1 MNMMINSNNL
11 KKIFIGLLNRYEYLS
26 FATAWASSAHSS
38 FKELVLSESKI
49 KTSTIGLHFYQTDPA
64 VLEKFHQNENIK
76 FVLQPNGVF
85 HPKLYLF
92 WNSYKDWSV
101 LIGSANFTKNA
112 FSGNNIEN
120 MILLSSAN
128 SKNVLFKEVKL
139 FLESCFNHED
149 AKVIDSTYISK
160 YRNLYFSKAKNLEK
174 LSNIYSG
181 QAMKK
186 SPLDVDILT
195 YSWAQYFNKIK
206 QDQYHGFND
215 RLEMLEIIQ
224 SFFHKKESLQNME
237 LIERTYIGG
246 LLNVQYSNSGWFGS
260 MKGNGVF
267 YHEINMNNSIISDA
281 LDIIPL
287 TGYVDKKCFL
297 EYIRVFSSVKSFRNN
312 PLGSLTRLI
321 AMKRPDLF
329 FCINMK
335 NNRLGKDLGIKNLN
349 EVDAVR
355 YWDEFLQRLY
365 DTDWFNNRPDTK
377 NRTELLAWKYR
388 MALIDCIYYE
398 AK

>member
-11 KKIFIGLLNRYEYLS
+11 KKIFIDLLNRYEYLS

-64 VLEKFHQNENIK
+64 VLEKFYQNENIK

-120 MILLSSAN
+120 MILLSSTN

-206 QDQYHGFND
+206 QDQYHDFND

-224 SFFHKKESLQNME
+224 SFFHKKASLQKMG
-237 LIERTYIGG
+237 LIERKYIGG
-246 LLNVQYSNSGWFGS
+246 LPNVQYSNSGWFGS

-267 YHEINMNNSIISDA
+267 HREINMNNSIISDA

-287 TGYVDKKCFL
+287 TGNVDKKCFL
-297 EYIRVFSSVKSFRNN
+297 EYIRVFGSVKSFRDN

-377 NRTELLAWKYR
+377 NGTELLAWKYR

>member
-26 FATAWASSAHSS
+26 FATAWASSAHSA

-49 KTSTIGLHFYQTDPA
+49 KTSTIGLHFYQTDPE

-160 YRNLYFSKAKNLEK
+160 YRNLYFSKAKSLEK

-181 QAMKK
+181 QVMKK

-224 SFFHKKESLQNME
+224 SFFHKKASLQNME
-237 LIERTYIGG
+237 LIERKYIGG
-246 LLNVQYSNSGWFGS
+246 LPNAQYSNFGWFGS

-267 YHEINMNNSIISDA
+267 HQEINMNNSIISDA

-349 EVDAVR
+349 KVDAVR